1 MVMKPR
7 DRIDYSAMADR
18 EPLKLPDG
26 KRVAV
31 WVIVNIENWDVEK
44 PMART
49 VLPPPGGQVHIPDIR
64 TGRGR
69 NTACGSGFGGF
80 TRR

>member
-1 MVMKPR
+1 MAMRPR

-18 EPLKLPDG
+18 APLKLPDG

-49 VLPPPGGQVHIPDIR
+49 VLPVTPSVAVPILPCR
-64 TGRGR
+64 L
-69 NTACGSGFGGF
+69 SLY
-80 TRR
+80 